1 MPTDR
6 PAIALA
12 APTPRD
18 EAIQSAVLELV
29 NAFAF
34 REAEAVLAAYRAE
47 TEGKRWTHV
56 QRLLLDW
63 YELPEADRPDFLTF
77 AHHRRTPELP
87 G

>member
-6 PAIALA
+6 PAIALP
-12 APTPRD
+12 APSPRD

-34 REAEAVLAAYRAE
+34 REAEAVLAAHRAE
-47 TEGKRWTHV
+47 MERKRWSV
-56 QRLLLDW
+56 EQQLLLDW

-77 AHHRRTPELP
+77 AHHRRNPELP